1 VRLLQQNMEIGKY
14 KMKTKERSLKNPGAA
29 PLGVSTAGRNE
40 VNLTGAALA
49 EVYTPGT
56 QSSSRVFT
64 DTFPVMVTTSPL
76 TRGAD
81 ASVADHDEK
90 AIRGLIAAFGNA
102 LTDLDARAFS
112 MVFHHGADFTN
123 VWGVTAHGRQA
134 IQEFHRPLLEGDG
147 AGAIPSFKNA
157 EFKILE
163 TRIRF
168 LRPDVASVDATWSQ
182 TGAVQHG
189 QELGRRKGLLMLILT
204 RELNAW
210 GIAGMHNM
218 DLTTGK

>member
-1 VRLLQQNMEIGKY
+1 
-14 KMKTKERSLKNPGAA
+14 MKTKAKQLKNRFTILPGASTGIA
-29 PLGVSTAGRNE
+29 LGEADT
-40 VNLTGAALA
+40 TGLALA
-49 EVYTPGT
+49 EVYPPRI
-56 QSSSRVFT
+56 QRSQRVFA
-64 DTFPVMVTTSPL
+64 DTFPVMVTISPL

-81 ASVADHDEK
+81 ASVADNSEK
-90 AIRGLIAAFGNA
+90 AVRALIAAFGNA
-102 LTDLDARAFS
+102 LADLDARAFS

-134 IQEFHRPLLEGDG
+134 IEEFHRPLLEGDG
-147 AGAIPSFKNA
+147 EGAIPSFKHA
-157 EFKILE
+157 EFIIVE

-189 QELGRRKGLLMLILT
+189 QELGRRKGLLMLIAT
-204 RELNAW
+204 KELDGW

-218 DLTTGK
+218 DLPLTASRSAKS